1 MWYIADLF
9 TLGVQYGGRTEL
21 CDIFTSIAASNMSL
35 QLSVVKQ
42 YGDKKGTTLDQ
53 YDRVSLSN
61 TKMNYQDNM
70 RQWTWQYCTEFGW
83 FQMANKEHPMRSK
96 LINESYWVPYC
107 QAIFGDS
114 IGEPEVDYYIK
125 RYGGL

>member
-1 MWYIADLF
+1 MDNGDFMWYIADLF

-21 CDIFTSIAASNMSL
+21 CNIFTSIAASNMSL

-70 RQWTWQYCTEFGW
+70 RQWTW
-83 FQMANKEHPMRSK
+83 
-96 LINESYWVPYC
+96 
-107 QAIFGDS
+107 
-114 IGEPEVDYYIK
+114 
-125 RYGGL
+125 